1 MARKRRPKAAVDL
14 PLPLPVWTIN
24 NPFSIVLP
32 ATSASCTALRLAI
45 FALWRSSSSVSD
57 VMRAKSFGLFQNERQ
72 SCRDQ
77 DGAVGNGRDLHVEA
91 ALRIPKF
98 PRQRIVGNDPKTDFI
113 GDDDDR
119 SVGLVEGC
127 NKPLVAGEQI
137 LAGQHDIAE
146 PQRETIDQ
154 HGL

>member
-45 FALWRSSSSVSD
+45 FALWRASSSVSD

-91 ALRIPKF
+91 ALRIPKS
-98 PRQRIVGNDPKTDFI
+98 PRQRIIGNDPKTDFI

-119 SVGLVEGC
+119 SISVAQGGDQ
-127 NKPLVAGEQI
+127 PLLFGGQI
-137 LAGQHDIAE
+137 LSSQHNVA
-146 PQRETIDQ
+146 
-154 HGL
+154 